1 MGQEQS
7 TGKSIE
13 EFLKEYSEI
22 RTEHDNRLGEVKI
35 YKKIK
40 NPEIQVLSKEK
51 WFEQKSVFESYQQ
64 KIKKRQSIN
73 NENVTPLLLTISK
86 HLVIYSLKFSFLL
99 NKFELPI
106 TLNRRQ

>member
-13 EFLKEYSEI
+13 DFLKEYSEL

-35 YKKIK
+35 YRKLK

-51 WFEQKSVFESYQQ
+51 WFEQKSVFENYQQ
-64 KIKKRQSIN
+64 KIKKRQSLN

-86 HLVIYSLKFSFLL
+86 TVI
-99 NKFELPI
+99 
-106 TLNRRQ
+106 R